1 MKPGARVAL
10 GVGIGYFLGRTKK
23 MRVAMMLAGAGMTGK
38 LPSNPQELLQRSAS
52 MLGSSPEINKIT
64 ESVRGE
70 LMHAARAAAV
80 TAASNRID
88 ALNERLQSRAS
99 GGGGGS
105 EEPEDAEYEDEY
117 DEPRDEQEGR
127 GSKRRGNR
135 SRNEEPD
142 YDETDEEGSDEEDS
156 GDEEEPEPSVPHRG
170 AAQLGPHPVRG
181 LPAARRRPTAKTR
194 TTRRRHLRSRASA
207 QRVAL
212 RRPPPPVVRPYVERS
227 GENDGQVERCIGRS
241 RRRGGQGREDRD
253 RYRR

>member
-23 MRVAMMLAGAGMTGK
+23 MRLAMMLAGAGMTGK

-99 GGGGGS
+99 GGGERS
-105 EEPEDAEYEDEY
+105 EDEPEDAEYEDEY
-117 DEPRDEQEGR
+117 DERD
-127 GSKRRGNR
+127 
-135 SRNEEPD
+135 
-142 YDETDEEGSDEEDS
+142 
-156 GDEEEPEPSVPHRG
+156 EEPEYEADESD
-170 AAQLGPHPVRG
+170 AAQDETGDDEGAEEESDTEPER
-181 LPAARRRPTAKTR
+181 PAPRRR
-194 TTRRRHLRSRASA
+194 TTRASSRPRTSRSKKASDSEDSDDSDEAPAKPRKRAARSSGSSSGRAPVRRT
-207 QRVAL
+207 
-212 RRPPPPVVRPYVERS
+212 
-227 GENDGQVERCIGRS
+227 GR
-241 RRRGGQGREDRD
+241 
-253 RYRR
+253 

>member
-99 GGGGGS
+99 GGGRS

-117 DEPRDEQEGR
+117 DESRDEEESR
-127 GSKRRGNR
+127 GSRRRG
-135 SRNEEPD
+135 SRNRDEEPD
-142 YDETDEEGSDEEDS
+142 YDETDEEGADEEDSGEEDSGEEDS
-156 GDEEEPEPSVPHRG
+156 GDEEEPEPERPAPRRR
-170 AAQLGPHPVRG
+170 AARATSRPRTSRSKKTADSEDPDDSEEAPPKPRKRAARSTASSSSGRAPVR
-181 LPAARRRPTAKTR
+181 R
-194 TTRRRHLRSRASA
+194 TKR
-207 QRVAL
+207 
-212 RRPPPPVVRPYVERS
+212 
-227 GENDGQVERCIGRS
+227 
-241 RRRGGQGREDRD
+241 
-253 RYRR
+253 

>member
-156 GDEEEPEPSVPHRG
+156 GEPEPERPTPRRR
-170 AAQLGPHPVRG
+170 AARATSRPRTSRSKKTADSEDSDDSEEAPPKPRKRAARSTASSSSSGRAPVR
-181 LPAARRRPTAKTR
+181 R
-194 TTRRRHLRSRASA
+194 TKR
-207 QRVAL
+207 
-212 RRPPPPVVRPYVERS
+212 
-227 GENDGQVERCIGRS
+227 
-241 RRRGGQGREDRD
+241 
-253 RYRR
+253 

>member
-52 MLGSSPEINKIT
+52 MLGSSPEISKIT

-99 GGGGGS
+99 GGGRS

-117 DEPRDEQEGR
+117 DESRDEEESR
-127 GSKRRGNR
+127 GSRRRG
-135 SRNEEPD
+135 SRNRDEEPD

-156 GDEEEPEPSVPHRG
+156 GEEDSGDEEEPEPERPAPRRR
-170 AAQLGPHPVRG
+170 AARATSRPRTSRSKKTADSEDPDDSEEAPPKPRKRAARSTASSSSSGRAPVR
-181 LPAARRRPTAKTR
+181 R
-194 TTRRRHLRSRASA
+194 TKR
-207 QRVAL
+207 
-212 RRPPPPVVRPYVERS
+212 
-227 GENDGQVERCIGRS
+227 
-241 RRRGGQGREDRD
+241 
-253 RYRR
+253 

>member
-99 GGGGGS
+99 GGGRS

-117 DEPRDEQEGR
+117 DESRDEEESR
-127 GSKRRGNR
+127 GSRRRG
-135 SRNEEPD
+135 SRNRDEEPD
-142 YDETDEEGSDEEDS
+142 YDETDEEGADEEDSGEEDS
-156 GDEEEPEPSVPHRG
+156 GDEGEAEPERPAPRRR
-170 AAQLGPHPVRG
+170 AARATSRPRTSRSKKTADSEDPDDSEEAPPKPRKRAARSTASSSSSGRAPVR
-181 LPAARRRPTAKTR
+181 R
-194 TTRRRHLRSRASA
+194 TKR
-207 QRVAL
+207 
-212 RRPPPPVVRPYVERS
+212 
-227 GENDGQVERCIGRS
+227 
-241 RRRGGQGREDRD
+241 
-253 RYRR
+253 

>member
-99 GGGGGS
+99 GGGRS

-117 DEPRDEQEGR
+117 DESRDEEEGR
-127 GSKRRGNR
+127 GSRRRNSR
-135 SRNEEPD
+135 SRDEEPD
-142 YDETDEEGSDEEDS
+142 YDETDEEGADEEDS
-156 GDEEEPEPSVPHRG
+156 GDEEEPEPERPAPRRR
-170 AAQLGPHPVRG
+170 AARATSRPRTSRSKKTADSEDSDDSEEAPPKPRKRAARSTASSSSSGRAPVR
-181 LPAARRRPTAKTR
+181 R
-194 TTRRRHLRSRASA
+194 TK
-207 QRVAL
+207 
-212 RRPPPPVVRPYVERS
+212 
-227 GENDGQVERCIGRS
+227 G
-241 RRRGGQGREDRD
+241 
-253 RYRR
+253 

>member
-70 LMHAARAAAV
+70 LVHAARAAAV

-99 GGGGGS
+99 GGGRS

-117 DEPRDEQEGR
+117 EESRDEEESR
-127 GSKRRGNR
+127 GSRRRG
-135 SRNEEPD
+135 SRNRDEEPD

-156 GDEEEPEPSVPHRG
+156 GEEDSGDEEEPEPERPAPRRREARATSRPRTSRSKKTADSEDPDDSEEAPPKPRKR
-170 AAQLGPHPVRG
+170 AARSTASSSSSGRAPVR
-181 LPAARRRPTAKTR
+181 R
-194 TTRRRHLRSRASA
+194 TKR
-207 QRVAL
+207 
-212 RRPPPPVVRPYVERS
+212 
-227 GENDGQVERCIGRS
+227 
-241 RRRGGQGREDRD
+241 
-253 RYRR
+253 

>member
-70 LMHAARAAAV
+70 LMHAAPAAAV

-99 GGGGGS
+99 GGGRS

-117 DEPRDEQEGR
+117 DESRDEEESR
-127 GSKRRGNR
+127 GSRRRG
-135 SRNEEPD
+135 SRNRDEEPD
-142 YDETDEEGSDEEDS
+142 YDETDEEGADEEDSGEEDS
-156 GDEEEPEPSVPHRG
+156 GDEGEAEPERPAPRRR
-170 AAQLGPHPVRG
+170 AARATSRPRTSRSKKTADSEDPDDSEEAPPKPRKRAARSTASSSSSGRAPVR
-181 LPAARRRPTAKTR
+181 R
-194 TTRRRHLRSRASA
+194 TKR
-207 QRVAL
+207 
-212 RRPPPPVVRPYVERS
+212 
-227 GENDGQVERCIGRS
+227 
-241 RRRGGQGREDRD
+241 
-253 RYRR
+253 

>member
-99 GGGGGS
+99 GGGRS

-117 DEPRDEQEGR
+117 DESRDEEESR
-127 GSKRRGNR
+127 GSRRCG
-135 SRNEEPD
+135 SRNRDEEPD

-156 GDEEEPEPSVPHRG
+156 GEEDSGDEEEPEPERPAPRRREARATSRPRTSRSKKTADSEDPDDSEEAPPKPRKR
-170 AAQLGPHPVRG
+170 AARSTASSSSSGRAPVR
-181 LPAARRRPTAKTR
+181 R
-194 TTRRRHLRSRASA
+194 TK
-207 QRVAL
+207 
-212 RRPPPPVVRPYVERS
+212 
-227 GENDGQVERCIGRS
+227 G
-241 RRRGGQGREDRD
+241 
-253 RYRR
+253 

>member
-1 MKPGARVAL
+1 MKPAARVAL

-23 MRVAMMLAGAGMTGK
+23 MRVTMMLAGAGMTGK

-70 LMHAARAAAV
+70 LVHAARAAAV

-99 GGGGGS
+99 GGGRS

-117 DEPRDEQEGR
+117 DESRDEEESR
-127 GSKRRGNR
+127 GSRRRG
-135 SRNEEPD
+135 SRNRDEEPD

-156 GDEEEPEPSVPHRG
+156 GEEDSGDEEEPEPERPAPRRREARATSRPRTSRSKKTADSEDPDDSEEAPPKPRKR
-170 AAQLGPHPVRG
+170 AARSTASSSSSGRAPVR
-181 LPAARRRPTAKTR
+181 R
-194 TTRRRHLRSRASA
+194 TK
-207 QRVAL
+207 
-212 RRPPPPVVRPYVERS
+212 
-227 GENDGQVERCIGRS
+227 G
-241 RRRGGQGREDRD
+241 
-253 RYRR
+253 

>member
-23 MRVAMMLAGAGMTGK
+23 MRVAMMLAGAGMSGK

-99 GGGGGS
+99 GGGRS

-117 DEPRDEQEGR
+117 DESRDEEESR
-127 GSKRRGNR
+127 GSRRRG
-135 SRNEEPD
+135 SRNRDEEPD
-142 YDETDEEGSDEEDS
+142 YDETDEEGADEEDSGEEDS
-156 GDEEEPEPSVPHRG
+156 GDEEEPEPERPAPRRR
-170 AAQLGPHPVRG
+170 AARATSRPRTSRSKKTADSEDPDDSEEAPPKPRKRAARSTASSSSSGRAPVR
-181 LPAARRRPTAKTR
+181 R
-194 TTRRRHLRSRASA
+194 TK
-207 QRVAL
+207 
-212 RRPPPPVVRPYVERS
+212 
-227 GENDGQVERCIGRS
+227 G
-241 RRRGGQGREDRD
+241 
-253 RYRR
+253 

>member
-99 GGGGGS
+99 GGGRS

-117 DEPRDEQEGR
+117 DESRDEEESR
-127 GSKRRGNR
+127 GSRRRG
-135 SRNEEPD
+135 SRNRDEEPD
-142 YDETDEEGSDEEDS
+142 YDETDEEGADEEDSGEEDS
-156 GDEEEPEPSVPHRG
+156 GDEEEAEPERPAPRRR
-170 AAQLGPHPVRG
+170 AARATSRPRTSRSKKTADSEDPDDSEEAPPKPRKRAARSTASSSSSGRAPVR
-181 LPAARRRPTAKTR
+181 R
-194 TTRRRHLRSRASA
+194 TKR
-207 QRVAL
+207 
-212 RRPPPPVVRPYVERS
+212 
-227 GENDGQVERCIGRS
+227 
-241 RRRGGQGREDRD
+241 
-253 RYRR
+253 

>member
-99 GGGGGS
+99 GGGRS

-117 DEPRDEQEGR
+117 DESRDEEESR
-127 GSKRRGNR
+127 GSRRRG
-135 SRNEEPD
+135 SRNRDEEPD
-142 YDETDEEGSDEEDS
+142 YDETDEEGADEEDSGEEDS
-156 GDEEEPEPSVPHRG
+156 GDEGEAEPERPAPRRR
-170 AAQLGPHPVRG
+170 AARATSRPQTSRSKKTADSEDPDDSEEAPPKPRKRAARSTASSSSSGRAPVR
-181 LPAARRRPTAKTR
+181 R
-194 TTRRRHLRSRASA
+194 TKR
-207 QRVAL
+207 
-212 RRPPPPVVRPYVERS
+212 
-227 GENDGQVERCIGRS
+227 
-241 RRRGGQGREDRD
+241 
-253 RYRR
+253 

>member
-99 GGGGGS
+99 GGGRS

-117 DEPRDEQEGR
+117 DESRDEEKSR
-127 GSKRRGNR
+127 GSRRRG
-135 SRNEEPD
+135 SRNRDEEPD
-142 YDETDEEGSDEEDS
+142 YDETDEEGADEEDSGEEDS
-156 GDEEEPEPSVPHRG
+156 GDEGEAEPERPAPRRR
-170 AAQLGPHPVRG
+170 AARATSRPRTSRSKKTADSEDPDDSEEAPPKPRKRAARSTASSSSSGRAPVR
-181 LPAARRRPTAKTR
+181 R
-194 TTRRRHLRSRASA
+194 TKR
-207 QRVAL
+207 
-212 RRPPPPVVRPYVERS
+212 
-227 GENDGQVERCIGRS
+227 
-241 RRRGGQGREDRD
+241 
-253 RYRR
+253 

>member
-99 GGGGGS
+99 GGGRS

-117 DEPRDEQEGR
+117 DESRDEEESR
-127 GSKRRGNR
+127 GSRRRG
-135 SRNEEPD
+135 SRNRDEEPD
-142 YDETDEEGSDEEDS
+142 YDETDEEGADEEDSGEEDS
-156 GDEEEPEPSVPHRG
+156 GDEEEPEPERPAPRRR
-170 AAQLGPHPVRG
+170 AARATSRPRTSRSKKTADSEDPDDSEEAPPKPRKRAARSTASSSSSGRAPVR
-181 LPAARRRPTAKTR
+181 R
-194 TTRRRHLRSRASA
+194 TKR
-207 QRVAL
+207 
-212 RRPPPPVVRPYVERS
+212 
-227 GENDGQVERCIGRS
+227 
-241 RRRGGQGREDRD
+241 
-253 RYRR
+253 

>member
-99 GGGGGS
+99 GGGRS

-117 DEPRDEQEGR
+117 DESRDEEESR
-127 GSKRRGNR
+127 GSRRRGSRN
-135 SRNEEPD
+135 RNEEPD

-156 GDEEEPEPSVPHRG
+156 GEEDSGDEEEPEPERPAPRRR
-170 AAQLGPHPVRG
+170 AARATSRPRTSRSKKTADSEDPDDSEEAPPKPRKRAARSTASSSSSGRAPVR
-181 LPAARRRPTAKTR
+181 R
-194 TTRRRHLRSRASA
+194 TKR
-207 QRVAL
+207 
-212 RRPPPPVVRPYVERS
+212 
-227 GENDGQVERCIGRS
+227 
-241 RRRGGQGREDRD
+241 
-253 RYRR
+253 

>member
-99 GGGGGS
+99 GGGERS
-105 EEPEDAEYEDEY
+105 EDEPEDAEYEDEY
-117 DEPRDEQEGR
+117 DERD
-127 GSKRRGNR
+127 
-135 SRNEEPD
+135 
-142 YDETDEEGSDEEDS
+142 
-156 GDEEEPEPSVPHRG
+156 EEPEYEADESD
-170 AAQLGPHPVRG
+170 AAQDETGDDEGAEEESDTEPER
-181 LPAARRRPTAKTR
+181 PAPRRR
-194 TTRRRHLRSRASA
+194 TTRASSRPRTSRSKKASDSEDSDDSDEAPAKPRKRAARSSGSSSGRAPVRRT
-207 QRVAL
+207 
-212 RRPPPPVVRPYVERS
+212 
-227 GENDGQVERCIGRS
+227 GR
-241 RRRGGQGREDRD
+241 
-253 RYRR
+253 

>member
-88 ALNERLQSRAS
+88 SLNERLQSRAS
-99 GGGGGS
+99 GGGRS

-117 DEPRDEQEGR
+117 DESRDEDEGR
-127 GSKRRGNR
+127 GSKRRGSR
-135 SRNEEPD
+135 SRDEEPD

-156 GDEEEPEPSVPHRG
+156 GDEEEPEPERPAPRRR
-170 AAQLGPHPVRG
+170 AARATSRPRTSRSKKTADSEDSDDSEEAPPKPRKRAARSTASSSSSGRAPVR
-181 LPAARRRPTAKTR
+181 R
-194 TTRRRHLRSRASA
+194 TKR
-207 QRVAL
+207 
-212 RRPPPPVVRPYVERS
+212 
-227 GENDGQVERCIGRS
+227 
-241 RRRGGQGREDRD
+241 
-253 RYRR
+253 

>member
-88 ALNERLQSRAS
+88 SLNERLQSRAS
-99 GGGGGS
+99 GGGRS

-117 DEPRDEQEGR
+117 DESRDEDEGR
-127 GSKRRGNR
+127 GSKRRGSR
-135 SRNEEPD
+135 SRGSRSRDEEPD

-156 GDEEEPEPSVPHRG
+156 GDEEEPEPERPAPRRR
-170 AAQLGPHPVRG
+170 AARATSRPRTSRSKKTADSEDSDDSEEAPPKPRKRAARSTASSSSSGRAPVR
-181 LPAARRRPTAKTR
+181 R
-194 TTRRRHLRSRASA
+194 TKR
-207 QRVAL
+207 
-212 RRPPPPVVRPYVERS
+212 
-227 GENDGQVERCIGRS
+227 
-241 RRRGGQGREDRD
+241 
-253 RYRR
+253 

>member
-156 GDEEEPEPSVPHRG
+156 GDEEEPEPERPTPRRR
-170 AAQLGPHPVRG
+170 AARATSRPRTSRSKKTADSEDSDDSEEAPPKPRKRAARSTASSSSSGRAPVR
-181 LPAARRRPTAKTR
+181 R
-194 TTRRRHLRSRASA
+194 TKR
-207 QRVAL
+207 
-212 RRPPPPVVRPYVERS
+212 
-227 GENDGQVERCIGRS
+227 
-241 RRRGGQGREDRD
+241 
-253 RYRR
+253 

>member
-70 LMHAARAAAV
+70 LMNAARAAAV

-99 GGGGGS
+99 GGGERS
-105 EEPEDAEYEDEY
+105 EDEPEDAEYEDEY
-117 DEPRDEQEGR
+117 DERD
-127 GSKRRGNR
+127 
-135 SRNEEPD
+135 
-142 YDETDEEGSDEEDS
+142 
-156 GDEEEPEPSVPHRG
+156 EEPEYEADESD
-170 AAQLGPHPVRG
+170 AAQDETGDDEGAEEESDTEPER
-181 LPAARRRPTAKTR
+181 PAPRRR
-194 TTRRRHLRSRASA
+194 TTRASSRPRTSRSKKASDSEDSDDSDEAPAKPRKRAARSSGSSSGRAPVRRT
-207 QRVAL
+207 
-212 RRPPPPVVRPYVERS
+212 
-227 GENDGQVERCIGRS
+227 GR
-241 RRRGGQGREDRD
+241 
-253 RYRR
+253 

>member
-99 GGGGGS
+99 GGGRS

-117 DEPRDEQEGR
+117 DESRDEEESR
-127 GSKRRGNR
+127 GSRRRG
-135 SRNEEPD
+135 SRNRDEEPD

-156 GDEEEPEPSVPHRG
+156 GEDDSGDEEEPEPERPAPRRR
-170 AAQLGPHPVRG
+170 AARATSRPRTSRSKETADSEDPDDSEEAPPKPRKRAARSTASSSSSSGRAPVR
-181 LPAARRRPTAKTR
+181 R
-194 TTRRRHLRSRASA
+194 TKR
-207 QRVAL
+207 
-212 RRPPPPVVRPYVERS
+212 
-227 GENDGQVERCIGRS
+227 
-241 RRRGGQGREDRD
+241 
-253 RYRR
+253 